1 MVKTDRE
8 TIQTLMERGTVDVVV
23 KEHLHDRLTS
33 GKKLRVKLGID
44 PTGSDLHIG
53 HAVPLKKL
61 RQFQDAGHQAVLV
74 IGTFTGKIG
83 DPSGKTQTRTMLSDE
98 QIKHNIEHWIEQ
110 AAKVIDMSNVE
121 IRYNAD
127 WLAPL
132 SFADVVHLSSLFTVQ
147 QMIQRDMYQERLK
160 KDLPIGVHEF
170 MYPLMQGYDSV
181 ALKADIE
188 LGGTDQLFN
197 LLAGRPIQKAYGQ
210 EPQDIITMAILEG
223 LDGHEKMSKSLKNY
237 IALFD
242 KPNDM
247 YGKAMSIPD
256 ELILKYFEL
265 ATDVSLQDI
274 EEIKKALKEGENPR
288 NLKMRL
294 GRELVTLYHTA
305 EDAKAAEEYF
315 VTMFSKKEIPEDI
328 EEVLVKKQDWLLVDL
343 IAELKLSPSKS
354 ETRRMMQGGGV
365 KINGEKITDFN
376 TTVSLTK
383 EPFILQVGKRKIV
396 KVKIAA

>member
-1 MVKTDRE
+1 
-8 TIQTLMERGTVDVVV
+8 MERGTVDVVV
-23 KEHLHDRLTS
+23 KEHLQDRLTS
-33 GKKLRVKLGID
+33 GKKLRVKFGID
-44 PTGSDLHIG
+44 PTGSGLHIG

-74 IGTFTGKIG
+74 VGTFTGKIG

-98 QIKHNIEHWIEQ
+98 QVKKNIEHYLEQ
-110 AAKVIDMSNVE
+110 AGKVIDVQSLE
-121 IRYNAD
+121 IRYNAE
-127 WLAPL
+127 WLSPL
-132 SFADVVHLSSLFTVQ
+132 SFSDVVQLSSLFTVQ
-147 QMIQRDMYQERLK
+147 QMMQRDMYQERLK

-210 EPQDIITMAILEG
+210 EPQDIMTNAILEG
-223 LDGHEKMSKSLKNY
+223 LDGHEKMSKSLNNY

-265 ATDVSLQDI
+265 ATDVSLQDM

-328 EEVLVKKQDWLLVDL
+328 EEVAVKQQDWILVDL
-343 IAELKLSPSKS
+343 ITELKLSPSKS

-365 KINGEKITDFN
+365 RINGEKITDFN

-396 KVKIAA
+396 KVKIG

>member
-23 KEHLHDRLTS
+23 KEHLQDRLTS
-33 GKKLRVKLGID
+33 GKKLRVKFGID
-44 PTGSDLHIG
+44 PTGSGLHIG

-74 IGTFTGKIG
+74 VGTFTGKIG

-98 QIKHNIEHWIEQ
+98 QVKKNIEHYLEQ
-110 AAKVIDMSNVE
+110 AGKVIDVQSLE
-121 IRYNAD
+121 IRYNAE
-127 WLAPL
+127 WLSPL
-132 SFADVVHLSSLFTVQ
+132 SFSDVVQLSSLFTVQ
-147 QMIQRDMYQERLK
+147 QMMQRDMYQERLK

-210 EPQDIITMAILEG
+210 EPQDIMTNAILEG
-223 LDGHEKMSKSLKNY
+223 LDGHEKMSKSLNNY

-265 ATDVSLQDI
+265 ATDVSLQDM

-328 EEVLVKKQDWLLVDL
+328 EEVAVKQQDWILVDL
-343 IAELKLSPSKS
+343 IAELKLTPSKS

-396 KVKIAA
+396 KVKIG

>member
-1 MVKTDRE
+1 V
-8 TIQTLMERGTVDVVV
+8 QSL
-23 KEHLHDRLTS
+23 
-33 GKKLRVKLGID
+33 
-44 PTGSDLHIG
+44 
-53 HAVPLKKL
+53 
-61 RQFQDAGHQAVLV
+61 
-74 IGTFTGKIG
+74 
-83 DPSGKTQTRTMLSDE
+83 
-98 QIKHNIEHWIEQ
+98 
-110 AAKVIDMSNVE
+110 E
-121 IRYNAD
+121 IRYNAE
-127 WLAPL
+127 WLSPL
-132 SFADVVHLSSLFTVQ
+132 SFSDVVQLSSLFTVQ
-147 QMIQRDMYQERLK
+147 QMMQRDMYQERLK

-210 EPQDIITMAILEG
+210 EPQDIMTNAILEG
-223 LDGHEKMSKSLKNY
+223 LDGHEKMSKSLNNY

-265 ATDVSLQDI
+265 ATDVSLQDM

-328 EEVLVKKQDWLLVDL
+328 EEVAVKQQDWILVDL
-343 IAELKLSPSKS
+343 ITELKLSPSKS

-396 KVKIAA
+396 KVKIG